1 MREYY
6 SVQIIEVPELV
17 GEEYRTIHLEF
28 TGGVENDCMWVDPTI
43 VMHTENNPSFTA
55 NISKEALGVLIGSE
69 IVTELTTAAR
79 DEMIEEWAYGD

>member
-1 MREYY
+1 MREYT
-6 SVQIIEVPELV
+6 SLQVIEIPELE

-43 VMHTENNPSFTA
+43 VMWTALNPSFTA

-69 IVTELTTAAR
+69 IVAELTTAAR

>member
-6 SVQIIEVPELV
+6 SVQIVEVPELV

-28 TGGVENDCMWVDPTI
+28 TGSVENDCMWVDPTI
-43 VMHTENNPSFTA
+43 VMWPEDNPSFTA
-55 NISKEALGVLIGSE
+55 NISKEALGLLIGSE
-69 IVTELTTAAR
+69 IVAELTTAAR